1 MARRIRRNPFLIKDG
16 LRIHNSL
23 AGNNRV
29 PANEQLYRP
38 EDLLELFPGLTADTL
53 MDLARAGEIPHIDFG
68 GDIFFPDSEIGY
80 IDIDHVVEAAK
91 NLKSNPRSVK
101 DLAFWGLVATGFAA
115 LMYGA
120 WAWSGN
126 RSTMLVEPPRRGT

>member
-1 MARRIRRNPFLIKDG
+1 MTRRIRRNPFVIKDG
-16 LRIHNSL
+16 LRIRNSL
-23 AGNNRV
+23 IGNSRV
-29 PANEQLYRP
+29 PANEPLYRP
-38 EDLLELFPGLTADTL
+38 EDLLELFPGFTADTL
-53 MDLARAGEIPHIDFG
+53 TALARTGKLPHIDFG

-80 IDIDHVVEAAK
+80 IDIDQVVEAAK
-91 NLKSNPRSVK
+91 KLKSNPQSVK

-126 RSTMLVEPPRRGT
+126 RSTALIEPPRQGV